1 MGIVWISYVLL
12 VQKLWV
18 LYAELLLS
26 GRPPEF
32 FLD

>member
-1 MGIVWISYVLL
+1 MGSLWNTYVLL

>member
-1 MGIVWISYVLL
+1 MGILWIPYVVL
-12 VQKLWV
+12 VKQLWV